1 MSTNSPST
9 ASRLGQ
15 GLGCAVS
22 VALRIEARIWNALSR
37 IGIPRAICRLLMWLA
52 RVAAV
57 VVLLAWSAGVVVPVI
72 VLLAIAYHLSRSTSG
87 EVSLANS
94 GSSAIGSQF
103 ETEEGYQTG
112 LQGFGYYDA
121 NGLKQHD

>member
-1 MSTNSPST
+1 
-9 ASRLGQ
+9 
-15 GLGCAVS
+15 
-22 VALRIEARIWNALSR
+22 
-37 IGIPRAICRLLMWLA
+37 MWLA

-72 VLLAIAYHLSRSTSG
+72 GLLVIAYHLSRSTSA
-87 EVSLANS
+87 EVSLQGS
-94 GSSAIGSQF
+94 GSSAIGSQS

>member
-1 MSTNSPST
+1 MSINSPST

-15 GLGCAVS
+15 GLGRAVS
-22 VALRIEARIWNALSR
+22 VVLRIEARFWNALGR
-37 IGIPRAICRLLMWLA
+37 VGIPKAIFRLLMWLV
-52 RVAAV
+52 RLAAV

-72 VLLAIAYHLSRSTSG
+72 GLLAIAYYLSRSTSG
-87 EVSLANS
+87 EASLEGS

>member
-1 MSTNSPST
+1 MSTNSPSI
-9 ASRLGQ
+9 ASRLGK

-22 VALRIEARIWNALSR
+22 VVLRIEARVWNALASM
-37 IGIPRAICRLLMWLA
+37 GIPQAICGLLMWLA
-52 RVAAV
+52 RVAAA
-57 VVLLAWSAGVVVPVI
+57 VVLLAWAARVVVPI
-72 VLLAIAYHLSRSTSG
+72 IGLLAIAYYLSRSTSG
-87 EVSLANS
+87 KASFEGS